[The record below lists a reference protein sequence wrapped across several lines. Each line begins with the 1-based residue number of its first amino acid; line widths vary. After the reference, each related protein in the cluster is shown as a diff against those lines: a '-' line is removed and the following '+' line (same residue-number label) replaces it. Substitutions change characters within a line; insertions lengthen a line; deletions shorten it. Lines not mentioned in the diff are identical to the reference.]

1 MFRVKVDSIV
11 MIRILCILKI
21 FKHNNN
27 NNNNDELNQA

>member
-1 MFRVKVDSIV
+1 MFRVKADSIV

-27 NNNNDELNQA
+27 NNDELNQA